1 MSDIYYYNNEP
12 LQLSYSNNYTMA
24 DKIEIISNIQN
35 DFKNGM
41 LSWSQMFW
49 IVDNKA
55 FGAWTCQNII
65 DKLMFSG
72 KLKVNHSHLISEHLT
87 QLKSLLIC
95 NIPYIVVID

>member
-12 LQLSYSNNYTMA
+12 LQLSYKNTYSMA

-49 IVDNKA
+49 IIDNAK
-55 FGAWTCQNII
+55 FGSWTCQNIV
-65 DKLMFSG
+65 DKLIFEG
-72 KLKVNHSHLISEHLT
+72 KLKKNPITLDKRTFNTIRKPFDL
-87 QLKSLLIC
+87 
-95 NIPYIVVID
+95 

>member
-41 LSWSQMFW
+41 LSWTQMFW
-49 IVDNKA
+49 IIDNAK
-55 FGAWTCQNII
+55 FGSWTCQNIV
-65 DKLMFSG
+65 DKLIFEG
-72 KLKVNHSHLISEHLT
+72 KLKRNPITLDKRTFNTIRKPFDL
-87 QLKSLLIC
+87 
-95 NIPYIVVID
+95 

>member
-12 LQLSYSNNYTMA
+12 LQLSYNNTYSMA

-49 IVDNKA
+49 IIDNAK
-55 FGAWTCQNII
+55 FGSYTCQRII
-65 DKLMFSG
+65 DKLLFEG
-72 KLKVNHSHLISEHLT
+72 KLKRNPITLDKRTFNTIRKPFDL
-87 QLKSLLIC
+87 
-95 NIPYIVVID
+95 

>member
-41 LSWSQMFW
+41 LSWTQMFW
-49 IVDNKA
+49 IIDNAK
-55 FGAWTCQNII
+55 FGSWTCQNIV
-65 DKLMFSG
+65 DKLIFEG
-72 KLKVNHSHLISEHLT
+72 KLKKNPITLT
-87 QLKSLLIC
+87 NRTFNTIRKPFDL
-95 NIPYIVVID
+95 

>member
-12 LQLSYSNNYTMA
+12 LQLSYNNTYSMA

-49 IVDNKA
+49 IIDNTK
-55 FGAWTCQNII
+55 FGSYTCQRIV
-65 DKLMFSG
+65 DKLIFEG
-72 KLKVNHSHLISEHLT
+72 KLKRNPITLDKRTFNTIRKPFDL
-87 QLKSLLIC
+87 
-95 NIPYIVVID
+95 

>member
-12 LQLSYSNNYTMA
+12 LQLSYKNTYSMA

-49 IVDNKA
+49 IIDNAK
-55 FGAWTCQNII
+55 FGSWTCQNIV
-65 DKLMFSG
+65 DKLIFEG
-72 KLKVNHSHLISEHLT
+72 KLKKNPLT
-87 QLKSLLIC
+87 LDKRTFNTIRKPFDL
-95 NIPYIVVID
+95 